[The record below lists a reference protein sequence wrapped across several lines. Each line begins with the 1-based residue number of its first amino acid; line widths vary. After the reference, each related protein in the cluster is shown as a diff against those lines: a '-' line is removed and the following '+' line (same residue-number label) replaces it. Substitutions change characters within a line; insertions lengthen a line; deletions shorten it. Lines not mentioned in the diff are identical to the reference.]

1 MHPHKEVLIL
11 LRNKQQWLFTCATIC
26 KFLEGIMLGEQVQ
39 SQSVTCCVIH
49 SHHIWKLRSGEQ
61 TGPCRGWCGG
71 DGVTVKASTGG
82 LCGHG
87 IALCRGHGGG
97 DTHIHLRDQH
107 STAGHVTAFSCK
119 YQPHSHCNED
129 MDYSVI
135 DVIRLLNYTAMILG

>member
-1 MHPHKEVLIL
+1 M
-11 LRNKQQWLFTCATIC
+11 
-26 KFLEGIMLGEQVQ
+26 
-39 SQSVTCCVIH
+39 
-49 SHHIWKLRSGEQ
+49 
-61 TGPCRGWCGG
+61 
-71 DGVTVKASTGG
+71 KASTGD

-135 DVIRLLNYTAMILG
+135 GVIRLLNYTAMILG